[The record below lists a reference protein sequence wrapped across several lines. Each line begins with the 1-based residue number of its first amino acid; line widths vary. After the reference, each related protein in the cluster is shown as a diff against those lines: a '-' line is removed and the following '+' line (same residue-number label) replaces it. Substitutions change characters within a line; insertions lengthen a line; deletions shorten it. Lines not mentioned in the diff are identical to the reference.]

1 MMSPGTSPFGEVTA
15 SVWVHIRDRRLLV
28 VRPHDVDVWFLPGGL
43 PEGGESL
50 AEAAAREVAEEIGV
64 QVDAG
69 RLRELIR
76 LTASA
81 WGRPGRVNL
90 VCFLGESEPAQEPF
104 PLGEIAET
112 GWITSIDRGDC
123 APAVQM
129 LIDHLGQHTM
139 ID

>member
-69 RLRELIR
+69 RHDQKDEPVSVEEVLRRATEPLGGRGWSGLVCHRPGLRE
-76 LTASA
+76 
-81 WGRPGRVNL
+81 
-90 VCFLGESEPAQEPF
+90 
-104 PLGEIAET
+104 
-112 GWITSIDRGDC
+112 
-123 APAVQM
+123 
-129 LIDHLGQHTM
+129 
-139 ID
+139 